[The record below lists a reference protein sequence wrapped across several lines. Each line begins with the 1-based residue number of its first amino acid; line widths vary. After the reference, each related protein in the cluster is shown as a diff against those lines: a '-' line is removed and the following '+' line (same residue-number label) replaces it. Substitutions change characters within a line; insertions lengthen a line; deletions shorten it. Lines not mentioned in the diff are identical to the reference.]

1 MQHSAKHPV
10 TTQWG
15 MLVWE
20 VVVHGVGLVECAAT
34 GGYPSGWVNG
44 MGVEAW
50 GGVNVFLLL
59 LDPCAKT
66 FFDTR

>member
-50 GGVNVFLLL
+50 GGVNVFSFVV
-59 LDPCAKT
+59 A
-66 FFDTR
+66 